1 MNKVFASAL
10 IGLAM
15 VSVSARAEEQK
26 AAASA
31 AETAAVEQAE
41 PVEVGNK
48 ICPISHEEVGKNG
61 MEPYKMTYNGK
72 VYSLCCGMCVKDF
85 NKDPEKYSKMMD
97 EEAAQEKAAQEKAEQ
112 EKSSGS

>member
-15 VSVSARAEEQK
+15 VSVPARAEEQK

-31 AETAAVEQAE
+31 AETAAVEQAK

-48 ICPISHEEVGKNG
+48 ICPVSHEEVGKNG

-72 VYSLCCGMCVKDF
+72 VYNLCCGMCAKDF
-85 NKDPEKYSKMMD
+85 NKDPKKYTAIAED
-97 EEAAQEKAAQEKAEQ
+97 EVKVVAKTQ
-112 EKSSGS
+112 